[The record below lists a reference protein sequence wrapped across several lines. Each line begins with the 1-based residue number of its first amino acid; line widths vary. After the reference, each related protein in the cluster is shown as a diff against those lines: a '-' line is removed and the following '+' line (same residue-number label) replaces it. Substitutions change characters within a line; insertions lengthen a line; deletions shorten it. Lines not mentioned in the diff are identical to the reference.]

1 MDLEEGWNH
10 VVRVERVVKAT
21 TTPSQNQNPS
31 PQPVTDVPQ
40 QPKVTS
46 TRKRAS
52 PSLLQPL
59 SWLLGRPRRK
69 QPRVSK
75 PRPLN
80 TISYLGVPTQ
90 SSTSPL
96 EEISDLDRLPL
107 QACVEVTLR
116 LFTSISLPTGVPRPT
131 AVLKTVILFVAEY
144 GGTP

>member
-52 PSLLQPL
+52 PKNAQPKSTAATKL
-59 SWLLGRPRRK
+59 AAGKTKKKAAASIK
-69 QPRVSK
+69 TAASK
-75 PRPLN
+75 PTTPDVV
-80 TISYLGVPTQ
+80 VPTQ
-90 SSTSPL
+90 ISTSPL
-96 EEISDLDRLPL
+96 EK
-107 QACVEVTLR
+107 
-116 LFTSISLPTGVPRPT
+116 SLIWIEFPSKHVWS
-131 AVLKTVILFVAEY
+131 
-144 GGTP
+144 